1 MRLTKGFVL
10 GAAVLSATMCGGCA
24 VPRYDVRYD
33 VAGQPTVKSIVER
46 IQCEIRDMVRN
57 DRPDDPTT
65 FHRNFLLN
73 GDYDVEVSLSL
84 DVNDTGGLSP
94 SLTYMTPLSAV
105 NSFVFGASGTYSQSR
120 DNNFTENIQL
130 SVRSIYLDWR
140 DDVYPHDCPVADT
153 NLSGTLGIK
162 DLVAMAA
169 GTEALDTSKT
179 LADKGVFGGS
189 VQFVVTKNI
198 TAAGPTWT
206 LVNFKGPGP
215 LGAFSEVHT
224 DKITLAFSWGPNV
237 GKPLPVGKS
246 AVAEKRQLNI
256 RAYSFLQQLLTS
268 SINSQLTALQVQ
280 ILQRGFR

>member
-1 MRLTKGFVL
+1 MRLTKSFFL

-24 VPRYDVRYD
+24 VPRYDVPYD
-33 VAGQPTVKSIVER
+33 IAGQPTVKSIVDR

-65 FHRNFLLN
+65 FRRGFLLN
-73 GDYDVEVSLSL
+73 GDYDVEISMSL

-94 SLTYMTPLSAV
+94 SLTYMTPLSAAT
-105 NSFVFGASGTYSQSR
+105 SFMFAANGTYSQSR
-120 DNNFTENIQL
+120 DHNFTENIQL

-140 DDVYPHDCPVADT
+140 DNIYPHDCPAADT
-153 NLSGTLGIK
+153 NLSGKLGIS

-169 GTEALDTSKT
+169 ATDDLDTSKK
-179 LADKGVFGGS
+179 LAGTGVFGGS

-224 DKITLAFSWGPNV
+224 DKITLAFAWGPNV
-237 GKPLPVGKS
+237 GKPLPPPGRPVT
-246 AVAEKRQLNI
+246 AAKRQLNPV
-256 RAYSFLQQLLTS
+256 AYDFLQQLLTG
-268 SINSQLTALQVQ
+268 SINSRLTALQVQ
-280 ILQRGFR
+280 ILQRGF